1 MLLHARNLA
10 ICTPLPIKN
19 VNEMLVMQ
27 IENGNKCLK
36 NIDVKTATRK
46 SEVMDFGELICVD
59 VN

>member
-1 MLLHARNLA
+1 MMLLHERNLA

-36 NIDVKTATRK
+36 NIDVKTLLESLR
-46 SEVMDFGELICVD
+46 
-59 VN
+59 